1 MDELFENN
9 EDEENTKLE
18 EERKI
23 HNYRKSTK
31 ETRTDQNHEDQ
42 KTSQQESTGVQ
53 SGEEGPRL
61 ELPGTDHEERKVPP
75 KLSFIQEPEIQQI
88 IDNKPRINFSF
99 GDTEV
104 IEIEGEEQESPTQG
118 AGTPEQFNEGPPKLS
133 LFGSANKVHLSLDKE
148 GINLVSGHEIR
159 KEIDTSPV
167 RRKIREECK

>member
-1 MDELFENN
+1 MDEFFETN
-9 EDEENTKLE
+9 EEEITKLE

-23 HNYRKSTK
+23 HNNRNSSKN
-31 ETRTDQNHEDQ
+31 TRTDQNYEDQ
-42 KTSQQESTGVQ
+42 KISKQEGISVQ

-61 ELPGTDHEERKVPP
+61 ELPGTDHEERKVLP
-75 KLSFIQEPEIQQI
+75 KLSFIQEPEVQQV

-99 GDTEV
+99 GDNEV

-133 LFGSANKVHLSLDKE
+133 LFGSANKIHLSLDKE